1 MKYRLKIINA
11 NRNYRF
17 FGTICCTNLFTI
29 VKMLHFL
36 LFYSL
41 AFFIYF
47 IDFFTSSNLR
57 NKKMIKYLN
66 PQLIKRK
73 SQYHLDAIS
82 FVLFLQNL
90 KNDNTNSIETSKYNQ
105 L

>member
-1 MKYRLKIINA
+1 
-11 NRNYRF
+11 
-17 FGTICCTNLFTI
+17 
-29 VKMLHFL
+29 
-36 LFYSL
+36 
-41 AFFIYF
+41 
-47 IDFFTSSNLR
+47 
-57 NKKMIKYLN
+57 MIKYLN

-105 L
+105 LWSIQFIKKGTSGILVV